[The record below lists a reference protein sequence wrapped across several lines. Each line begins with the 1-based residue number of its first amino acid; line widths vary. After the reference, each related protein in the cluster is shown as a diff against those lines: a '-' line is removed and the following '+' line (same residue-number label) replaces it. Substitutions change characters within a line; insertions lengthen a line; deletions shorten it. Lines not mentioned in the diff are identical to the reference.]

1 MWRLTSVAASRRHF
15 SSKTK
20 PAFVFNS
27 AAEYYNYLNEHH
39 SRLPWGFSVG
49 SSTFKFTPQEA
60 PHMPS
65 QMTMTLIKPHKPTPL
80 FGAVFTQNACPG
92 APIKVGRKR
101 LSEDTLGAIIV
112 NNKISNVCANGGGVA
127 DAQDVCDAIA
137 QHLDLRGS
145 QILPSSTGVIG
156 WRIPVDAMIN
166 ALPQLVESLQ
176 DTSILPA
183 ASGIMTTDLYPKIR
197 SVDVCGG
204 RIVGIAKGAGMVEP
218 NMATMLSYILTDL
231 SVPRDVLRQLLA
243 DVVDKTYN
251 SMSVDTD
258 ESTSDTLAIVS
269 SDMIPFDMS
278 QLEAFRAALYDV
290 CAGLCEDIVRNGEGA
305 HHVMRVNVKGAQ
317 SEAQAKGIGKSIVN
331 SPLLKCA
338 VAGNDPNVGRLVMAV
353 GKYMGKHHK
362 GVNVAESMT
371 ISMGGLRIF
380 EHGEFTL
387 NGYVKRKRIFDTED
401 EARDID
407 KQLVQHMKT
416 AQLTETTRGGVDHTS
431 RDYPPHDHMVEI
443 EVDLGLGNAAA
454 KVLGIDLTNEYVAIN
469 ADYRS

>member
-1 MWRLTSVAASRRHF
+1 MSSMWRVARWAAVQRRHF
-15 SSKTK
+15 SAKKT
-20 PAFVFNS
+20 PAFEFNS
-27 AAEYYNYLNEHH
+27 AAEYYTYLNEHH

-49 SSTFKFTPQEA
+49 NTTFKFVPQEA
-60 PHMPS
+60 PHLPA
-65 QMTMTLIKPHKPTPL
+65 QMTLTLIKPHKPTSL

-101 LSEDTLGAIIV
+101 LAEDTLGAIIV
-112 NNKISNVCANGGGVA
+112 NNKISNVCANGGGVG
-127 DAQDVCDAIA
+127 DAQEVCDAIA

-145 QILPSSTGVIG
+145 QVLPSSTGVIG
-156 WRIPVDAMIN
+156 WRLPVEPIIN
-166 ALPQLVESLQ
+166 ALPSLVESLQ

-197 SVDVCGG
+197 SADVCGG

-231 SVPRDVLRQLLA
+231 SVPRELLRQLLA
-243 DVVDKTYN
+243 EVVEQTYN

-269 SDMIPFDMS
+269 SDQIPFDVDDTD
-278 QLEAFRAALYDV
+278 AFRAALYDV

-305 HHVMRVNVKGAQ
+305 HHVMRVVVTGAAD
-317 SEAQAKGIGKSIVN
+317 EVQAKGVGKSIVN

-353 GKYMGKHHK
+353 GKYMGKHYK
-362 GVNVAESMT
+362 GVQHVAETMT

-380 EHGEFTL
+380 ECGEFTL
-387 NGYVKRKRIFDTED
+387 NGDVEKE
-401 EARDID
+401 
-407 KQLVQHMKT
+407 LVQHMKK

-443 EVDLGLGNAAA
+443 QVDLGLGNATA
-454 KVLGIDLTNEYVAIN
+454 KVLGIDLTHEYVAIN